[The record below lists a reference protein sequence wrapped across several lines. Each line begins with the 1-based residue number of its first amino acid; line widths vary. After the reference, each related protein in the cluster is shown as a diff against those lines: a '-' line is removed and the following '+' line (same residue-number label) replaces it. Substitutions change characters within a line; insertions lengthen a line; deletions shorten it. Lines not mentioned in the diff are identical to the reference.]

1 MAETTKKATAKKAVK
16 ATKAKKVEAKK
27 TEKVEAP
34 AKPLITSARAIAHD
48 VRVTPRKARLVID
61 LVRGKDVNV
70 ALGILANVNKAA
82 SPIVAKVIK
91 SAAANAINNFN
102 MEEDRLYVAEIYAND
117 GLRMKRFL
125 PRAKGSASGL
135 VKRTSHITVVGQKV
149 SPVGMRVG
157 INRDWHSRWFANDK
171 DFSRFLLEDVKVRK
185 YVNKN
190 LKSALISHVEIERR
204 KADNGYKTR
213 VMIFAAHPA
222 MLIGQEGATINRVKA
237 DLAKILKGSEVKV
250 DAIEVK
256 NPDLDATLLAQWIA
270 SELENRASFRTAQ
283 KKAIARAR
291 KAGAKGVKTMV
302 SGRLGGADIAR
313 SESYNEGTIPL
324 QTLRADIDYGFAE
337 ADTTYGKVGVKV
349 YIYKGEVLPQKK
361 NREGGNR

>member
-135 VKRTSHITVVGQKV
+135 VKRTSHITCVV
-149 SPVGMRVG
+149 
-157 INRDWHSRWFANDK
+157 A
-171 DFSRFLLEDVKVRK
+171 
-185 YVNKN
+185 
-190 LKSALISHVEIERR
+190 ER
-204 KADNGYKTR
+204 
-213 VMIFAAHPA
+213 
-222 MLIGQEGATINRVKA
+222 
-237 DLAKILKGSEVKV
+237 
-250 DAIEVK
+250 
-256 NPDLDATLLAQWIA
+256 
-270 SELENRASFRTAQ
+270 
-283 KKAIARAR
+283 
-291 KAGAKGVKTMV
+291 
-302 SGRLGGADIAR
+302 
-313 SESYNEGTIPL
+313 
-324 QTLRADIDYGFAE
+324 
-337 ADTTYGKVGVKV
+337 
-349 YIYKGEVLPQKK
+349 
-361 NREGGNR
+361 